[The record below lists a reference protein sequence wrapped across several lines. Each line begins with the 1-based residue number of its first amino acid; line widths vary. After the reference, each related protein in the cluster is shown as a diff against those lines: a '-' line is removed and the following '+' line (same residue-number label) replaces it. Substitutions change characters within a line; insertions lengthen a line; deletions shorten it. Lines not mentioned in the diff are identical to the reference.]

1 MAPTLRALTTLL
13 VAAAPCVVVGWGAPA
28 TPRALRRT
36 PIRASAA
43 TPDEIRF
50 GPPPPPPS
58 KVTVKFV
65 NTPLGKDVVTSAMTG
80 EILLHVA
87 DKVGITIPRGC
98 KSGVCG
104 ACTTDLVDPNW
115 DAFSAAAVQ
124 TERTD
129 QTDVGVVEG
138 MQIVRACSTKVT
150 LLPGQD
156 EMVIDLRRMSDPES
170 GAPQDPMARFSGDW
184 ENEFVP
190 DYKKNLGK
198 GEDAEDEGPS
208 FGSAGVAPWDMVW

>member
-1 MAPTLRALTTLL
+1 MPASF
-13 VAAAPCVVVGWGAPA
+13 AAPRHAAP
-28 TPRALRRT
+28 RT
-36 PIRASAA
+36 P
-43 TPDEIRF
+43 
-50 GPPPPPPS
+50 GP
-58 KVTVKFV
+58 
-65 NTPLGKDVVTSAMTG
+65 TSATTFTPVHCPPHG
-80 EILLHVA
+80 PRHHVTH
-87 DKVGITIPRGC
+87 VTH
-98 KSGVCG
+98 
-104 ACTTDLVDPNW
+104 
-115 DAFSAAAVQ
+115 Q
-124 TERTD
+124 TD